1 MFRQSHWRWIAPI
14 LLIAALAAG
23 ESAWSHQQQVAQV
36 AAPQLT
42 KKLIARIWHGQTTAA
57 KAEEYTQ
64 YLYENGIKKI
74 ESIPG
79 NRGAQLLRKIDDKV
93 GDFTVI
99 SYWDSIDAI
108 KKFAGKDYEKTHWL
122 PKDPEYLT
130 LMEHNV
136 KHLDVLV
143 NDWTPKK

>member
-1 MFRQSHWRWIAPI
+1 MLSRLRWIVPAI
-14 LLIAALAAG
+14 LVTALAVG
-23 ESAWSHQQQVAQV
+23 SVAWSQQQPQVAQTT
-36 AAPQLT
+36 APQLS
-42 KKLIARIWHGQTTAA
+42 KKLIARIWHGQTSAA

-64 YLYENGIKKI
+64 YLYEAGIKKI

-99 SYWDSIDAI
+99 SYWDSVDAI
-108 KKFAGKDYEKTHWL
+108 KKFAGEEYEKTHWL

-130 LMEHNV
+130 LMEPNV
-136 KHLDVLV
+136 RHLEVLV
-143 NDWTPKK
+143 NDWAK